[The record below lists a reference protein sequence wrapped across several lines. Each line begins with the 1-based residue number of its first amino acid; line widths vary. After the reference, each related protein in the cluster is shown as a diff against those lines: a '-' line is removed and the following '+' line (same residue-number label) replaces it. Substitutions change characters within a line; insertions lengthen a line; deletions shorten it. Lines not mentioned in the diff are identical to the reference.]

1 MFLRDQEPVLRK
13 ELGKGVEMSG
23 CFYPPPT
30 FISVSPHC
38 YLFLFHASYCLPLT
52 LG

>member
-23 CFYPPPT
+23 CFYPFPP
-30 FISVSPHC
+30 
-38 YLFLFHASYCLPLT
+38 FLYFGFSSLLPL
-52 LG
+52 LIS